1 MLVQSFELLDG
12 NRTWL
17 AEGDIPDDQAQRL
30 QVGDILPLVR
40 LRANQQQ
47 IGSAPEGNQNSIPRG
62 QYRIVERFDRMTE
75 NNTPFVE
82 LTLVQIS

>member
-1 MLVQSFELLDG
+1 MLVRSFELLDG

-30 QVGDILPLVR
+30 QVNDILPLVR
-40 LRANQQQ
+40 LGANQQQ
-47 IGSAPEGNQNSIPRG
+47 IGSAPEGNNSIPHG